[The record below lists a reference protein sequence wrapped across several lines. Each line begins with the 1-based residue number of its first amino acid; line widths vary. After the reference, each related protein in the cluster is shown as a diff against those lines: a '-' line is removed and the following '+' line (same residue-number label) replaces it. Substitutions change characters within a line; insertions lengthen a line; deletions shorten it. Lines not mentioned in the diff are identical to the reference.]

1 MNARDGHQKQFASKV
16 LVGLTHLKGSKVA
29 FDNLGR
35 GADKS
40 EGGFDSHYRYM
51 DGVTNHQEDHYLW
64 CKLWNREACIDGRET

>member
-1 MNARDGHQKQFASKV
+1 MRGVSEVRILGLLHIAIMTLYERRGWHQKQFASKV

-40 EGGFDSHYRYM
+40 EGGFDSHYRYN
-51 DGVTNHQEDHYLW
+51 GTHHEIW
-64 CKLWNREACIDGRET
+64 

>member
-1 MNARDGHQKQFASKV
+1 MRLTLKLPTPFDRHDRVPLHHIAIMTLHEHREWHQKQFASKV

-40 EGGFDSHYRYM
+40 EGGFDSHYRY
-51 DGVTNHQEDHYLW
+51 N
-64 CKLWNREACIDGRET
+64 